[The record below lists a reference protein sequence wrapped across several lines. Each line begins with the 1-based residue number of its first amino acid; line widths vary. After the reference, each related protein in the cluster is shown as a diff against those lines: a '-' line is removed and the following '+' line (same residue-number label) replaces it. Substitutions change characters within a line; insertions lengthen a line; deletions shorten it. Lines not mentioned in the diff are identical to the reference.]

1 MRIILEQLQLPGG
14 AYDPAK
20 YPNPDLQW
28 FYRIL
33 QAMALEEDIPENP
46 IDKTVP
52 RYRQIDKRCG
62 EYIEDYGQE
71 FEVALQQQ
79 SKGITLPAPA
89 AKKRSADA
97 EDKPLVKR
105 VKKEPQ
111 IKDEDD
117 ENDGPSDQ
125 QMADLNN
132 KGQISKQTVAVFK
145 VYLSQRGQ
153 STAGKKADLIERVQ
167 DYLEGKGL

>member
-1 MRIILEQLQLPGG
+1 
-14 AYDPAK
+14 
-20 YPNPDLQW
+20 
-28 FYRIL
+28 
-33 QAMALEEDIPENP
+33 
-46 IDKTVP
+46 
-52 RYRQIDKRCG
+52 
-62 EYIEDYGQE
+62 
-71 FEVALQQQ
+71 
-79 SKGITLPAPA
+79 LPAPA

-145 VYLSQRGQ
+145 TYLSQRGQ
-153 STAGKKADLIERVQ
+153 STAGKKADLIERIQ